1 MKSIIKQKKAFT
13 LIELLVVI
21 AIIAILAAMLLP
33 ALAAAK
39 RKAQRINCIN
49 NLKQD
54 TLAFKMFAGDN
65 SDKYP
70 MAVGS
75 ISTQNLQGAGNLAY
89 LFNTMT
95 NELSTPKILY
105 CPSDTV
111 NYHSVTNIWPIP
123 SANNNYISYFVCVN
137 GSGEPY
143 PQVILLGDHNV
154 GAAPSLGAVA
164 PNDFPSG
171 SIQTYNNSTWSW
183 DANNVHQKA
192 GNISLCD
199 GSAAQ
204 CSIGTFQAALVNS
217 TNGAIAN
224 PVFSFPAY

>member
-75 ISTQNLQGAGNLAY
+75 ISTQNLQGAGNLGY

-105 CPSDTV
+105 CPSDTMGV
-111 NYHSVTNIWPIP
+111 HAVTNIWPIA
-123 SANNNYISYFVCVN
+123 SANNSYISYFVCVN

-143 PQVILLGDHNV
+143 PGDF
-154 GAAPSLGAVA
+154 ARRP
-164 PNDFPSG
+164 
-171 SIQTYNNSTWSW
+171 
-183 DANNVHQKA
+183 
-192 GNISLCD
+192 
-199 GSAAQ
+199 
-204 CSIGTFQAALVNS
+204 
-217 TNGAIAN
+217 
-224 PVFSFPAY
+224 

>member
-1 MKSIIKQKKAFT
+1 MI
-13 LIELLVVI
+13 
-21 AIIAILAAMLLP
+21 
-33 ALAAAK
+33 
-39 RKAQRINCIN
+39 
-49 NLKQD
+49 
-54 TLAFKMFAGDN
+54 AGDN

-75 ISTQNLQGAGNLAY
+75 ISTQNLQGAGNLGY

-105 CPSDTV
+105 CPSDTMQ
-111 NYHSVTNIWPIP
+111 NHAVTNIWPIP

-154 GAAPSLGAVA
+154 GAAPSLGVPA
-164 PNDFPSG
+164 PNANESG
-171 SIQTYNNSTWSW
+171 VFCYPTVSTGETGTAQAIMAWT
-183 DANNVHQKA
+183 ANDVHQKA

-204 CSIGTFQAALVNS
+204 CSIGSFQAALVNS
-217 TNGAIAN
+217 TNGAIAT
-224 PVFSFPAY
+224 PGFSFPAW